1 MSSANICAAF
11 LLAAL
16 TAAAEPP
23 FAREIEEIDRI
34 AASEPPLLGIDTQI
48 RAARAVAAP
57 RRDESARL
65 LRSASFR
72 IAALTHQPTRVS
84 LLADWLDVQ
93 TPLDREEAAAFFGAF
108 LDSFPG
114 QRPAAEDREALSDLA
129 KKTKKDFPELAA
141 RAQQIAEAGAKGL
154 PKPPRKDQPEGT
166 LFMSRGPKL
175 DGLSHDDI
183 LALARKQKDPSIA
196 LDLIMHVMDDE
207 PDARRRV
214 SLLSEALDL
223 SARTDNLIDRLLAQS
238 MLTRRLYDAGDLPRA
253 AVGAQMLAENFERL
267 YHCESAACD
276 RFEGEDN
283 PGEIIHSFAEYLL
296 EHNIPPERI
305 GLSHPSLRVRILL
318 LQIEAATAR
327 KDP

>member
-1 MSSANICAAF
+1 MSSASICAAF
-11 LLAAL
+11 LLAAS
-16 TAAAEPP
+16 AAVAEQPP
-23 FAREIEEIDRI
+23 FAREIEEIGRI

-48 RAARAVAAP
+48 RAARVLAAP

-65 LRSASFR
+65 
-72 IAALTHQPTRVS
+72 
-84 LLADWLDVQ
+84 
-93 TPLDREEAAAFFGAF
+93 
-108 LDSFPG
+108 
-114 QRPAAEDREALSDLA
+114 
-129 KKTKKDFPELAA
+129 
-141 RAQQIAEAGAKGL
+141 AEAG
-154 PKPPRKDQPEGT
+154 PKNEPRPPRKDQPEGT
-166 LFMSRGPKL
+166 LFSPRSHEL

-183 LALARKQKDPSIA
+183 LTLARKQQDPSAA

-207 PDARRRV
+207 PDARRRI
-214 SLLSEALDL
+214 SLFSEALDL
-223 SARTDNLIDRLLAQS
+223 SARTGNLIDRLLAQS
-238 MLTRRLYDAGDLPRA
+238 MLTRRLYEEGDLPRA

-283 PGEIIHSFAEYLL
+283 PGEIIHSFAEYLR
-296 EHNIPPERI
+296 EHKIPAERI